1 VQTAGDGRADFESKA
16 LNDAPRLCR
25 SDRFRFGCH
34 PGVTC
39 FGDCCGDVSI
49 VLTPYDVLRLSR
61 NLGLTTTEFLER
73 HTILPFTK
81 EQRIPAPLLRMGDD
95 ERKRCPFFSAEKGC
109 TVYEDRPWACRMYPL
124 GFASPGKGN
133 PAGDA
138 FWFLIEE
145 PFCRG
150 HEESSEQSVA
160 EWLDGQGLAKY
171 DEWGERYKTLAVD
184 QWLSKPRDLEPRQ
197 MEMFYTATFDL
208 DRFRAFVFGSSF
220 LDRFDVAPDV
230 VEKLKT
236 DDEALMGFGFD
247 WLMFSLFRRPT
258 MKIKDPKVRE
268 RKE

>member
-1 VQTAGDGRADFESKA
+1 M
-16 LNDAPRLCR
+16 
-25 SDRFRFGCH
+25 
-34 PGVTC
+34 
-39 FGDCCGDVSI
+39 
-49 VLTPYDVLRLSR
+49 SR
-61 NLGLTTTEFLER
+61 HLGISTSEFLDR

-95 ERKRCPFFSAEKGC
+95 EKKRCPFFAADRGC

-133 PAGDA
+133 PAGEA

-150 HEESSEQSVA
+150 HEEATEQSVA
-160 EWLDGQGLAKY
+160 EWLDGQGLSKY
-171 DEWGERYKTLAVD
+171 DEWGERYKELAVD
-184 QWLSKPRDLEPRQ
+184 QWLSKPRDLDPRQ
-197 MEMFYTATFDL
+197 MEMFFTATYDI
-208 DRFRAFVFGSSF
+208 DRFRAFVLESSF
-220 LDRFDVAPDV
+220 LDRFEVAPEM
-230 VEKLKT
+230 VERLKS
-236 DDEALMGFGFD
+236 DDEALLGFGFD